1 MRIVLADDTALL
13 REGLAG
19 LLAAAGHR
27 ARLGR
32 EGHRRDAAEV

>member
-19 LLAAAGHR
+19 LLAAAGYEVVTWEIGR
-27 ARLGR
+27 A
-32 EGHRRDAAEV
+32 HV